1 MFCRQCGKEIAAN
14 SKFCNSCGTPV
25 TADTSAPTGPKTK
38 AAAPVAEARGAG
50 SRVERP
56 AAASKSMEKEETK
69 AAPAK
74 SKGNTRGLLCYLGFW
89 VTGIIFLV
97 IEKKDK
103 QIRWHAMQSLVT
115 FGILNIIWG
124 IANTV
129 SWGWVG
135 GMGWGMGMGML
146 GAGVIAGMVIF
157 IIFFVLWWVWW
168 AILLYKTYHH
178 KVYRVPVFAG
188 LADRCLAALDKDK

>member
-14 SKFCNSCGTPV
+14 SKFCNGCGAPV
-25 TADTSAPTGPKTK
+25 TADAAPPAGAKAK
-38 AAAPVAEARGAG
+38 AAAPVAEAPKTVP
-50 SRVERP
+50 RVER
-56 AAASKSMEKEETK
+56 AATEKVSREYEETK
-69 AAPAK
+69 TAPAK
-74 SKGNTRGLLCYLGFW
+74 TKGNTRGLLCYLGFW

-103 QIRWHAMQSLVT
+103 LIRWHAMQSLVT

-135 GMGWGMGMGML
+135 GMGWGLGLGML
-146 GAGVIAGMVIF
+146 GPGIIAGMVIF

-168 AILLYKTYHH
+168 AILMYKTYHN

-188 LADRCLAALDKDK
+188 LADRCLAALDKNK

>member
-14 SKFCNSCGTPV
+14 SKFCNGCGAPV
-25 TADTSAPTGPKTK
+25 TADAASPTGAK
-38 AAAPVAEARGAG
+38 AKSAAPVTKAQRAVPQEERAATENVSREQEEAR
-50 SRVERP
+50 S
-56 AAASKSMEKEETK
+56 
-69 AAPAK
+69 APAK
-74 SKGNTRGLLCYLGFW
+74 TKGNTRGLLCYLGFW

-135 GMGWGMGMGML
+135 GMGWGFGLGML

-168 AILLYKTYHH
+168 AILMYKTYHH
-178 KVYRVPVFAG
+178 KVYRVPVFAR
-188 LADRCLAALDKDK
+188 LVDRCLAALDKNK

>member
-14 SKFCNSCGTPV
+14 SKFCNGCGAPV
-25 TADTSAPTGPKTK
+25 TAETSTPGSSQTK
-38 AAAPVAEARGAG
+38 AAAPV
-50 SRVERP
+50 
-56 AAASKSMEKEETK
+56 TK
-69 AAPAK
+69 APRAVPREERATTENVSREQEEVRSAPAK
-74 SKGNTRGLLCYLGFW
+74 TKGNTRGLLCYLGFW

-146 GAGVIAGMVIF
+146 GAGVIAGMVVF

-168 AILLYKTYHH
+168 AILMYKTYHH

-188 LADRCLAALDKDK
+188 LADRYLAALDKDK